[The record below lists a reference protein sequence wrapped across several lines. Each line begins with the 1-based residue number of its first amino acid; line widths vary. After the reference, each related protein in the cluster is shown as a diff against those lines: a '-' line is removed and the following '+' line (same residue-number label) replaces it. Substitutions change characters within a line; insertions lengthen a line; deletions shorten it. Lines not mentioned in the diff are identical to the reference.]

1 MLDST
6 TMHDRKEARRE
17 PFSLAD
23 ETNLISRLQAGEA
36 AAQEQFV
43 RYYSGQMLAV
53 ATRYCRCEQD
63 AADAVQ
69 DAFISAFKAVHNF
82 SGQSRLSTWL
92 HRITVNAC
100 LMRLRAER
108 SRPSTSIEDL
118 LPQFDRTGHHARPV
132 RNWRNDAF
140 EELASAELRAQVRS
154 CIDQLPDSYR
164 TILLLRDIEQYDTEE
179 TAQMLGES
187 VANVKTRLHRA
198 RQALRTLLESLMV

>member
-1 MLDST
+1 
-6 TMHDRKEARRE
+6 
-17 PFSLAD
+17 
-23 ETNLISRLQAGEA
+23 LQAGEA

-140 EELASAELRAQVRS
+140 EELASGGTPVRRCVPASINFPIRIERSS
-154 CIDQLPDSYR
+154 CCVTS
-164 TILLLRDIEQYDTEE
+164 EQYDTEE

-187 VANVKTRLHRA
+187 G
-198 RQALRTLLESLMV
+198 RQCEDAPAPGPPGPSPRCSSHSWCDWQS